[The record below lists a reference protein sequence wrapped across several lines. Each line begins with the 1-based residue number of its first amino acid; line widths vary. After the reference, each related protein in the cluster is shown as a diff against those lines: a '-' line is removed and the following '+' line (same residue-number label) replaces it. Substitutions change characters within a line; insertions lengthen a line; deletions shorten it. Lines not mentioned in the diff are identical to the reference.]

1 MHLPILECSLRA
13 SRVVSL
19 YANAR
24 DLFIL
29 PAAINNDQLQWISCL
44 IPFIAILKWFQ
55 IQPFAIHLVY
65 SYSTVNTALKIFFLL
80 TVAFLIPSNFISSIC
95 LFLATSTQ
103 CNNLSKESSPRWFVV
118 SLLLVGKNCWFF
130 LQCEHLDFIGCKR
143 WRHSFLEATFE

>member
-1 MHLPILECSLRA
+1 MHLPISECSLAA

-19 YANAR
+19 YANVR

-44 IPFIAILKWFQ
+44 IPFIAIFKM
-55 IQPFAIHLVY
+55 IPD
-65 SYSTVNTALKIFFLL
+65 STFRHTFGLQLFNRQHSIKAFFLL

-103 CNNLSKESSPRWFVV
+103 CNNFSKESSPRWFVV

-130 LQCEHLDFIGCKR
+130 SQREHLDFIGCKR
-143 WRHSFLEATFE
+143 WRHSFLEETFE